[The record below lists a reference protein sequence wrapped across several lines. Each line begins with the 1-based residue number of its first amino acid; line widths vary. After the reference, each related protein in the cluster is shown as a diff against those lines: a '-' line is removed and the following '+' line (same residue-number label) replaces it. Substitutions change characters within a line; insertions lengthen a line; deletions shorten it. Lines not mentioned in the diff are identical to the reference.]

1 MITPSVADFI
11 EGAIQNRLFL
21 QSIWRMRGYSI
32 RPSPYL
38 AGEITMI
45 DAMAMS
51 AERPGN
57 QRRRQEKRGQRTIKH
72 EDMTDELWGLCQ
84 RAAKGQ
90 GQGVMKWICDT
101 VLREAERELGMNPPP
116 PTREA
121 LAQVLAK
128 LGAIERRLP
137 IDKGAS
143 DSPCLLGRLF
153 SEKKDG

>member
-1 MITPSVADFI
+1 
-11 EGAIQNRLFL
+11 
-21 QSIWRMRGYSI
+21 
-32 RPSPYL
+32 
-38 AGEITMI
+38 MI